1 MTAYPVAEALAD
13 GASPASTH
21 CGRACSEILSCE
33 RNEVWQ
39 NDRAAAPQ

>member
-1 MTAYPVAEALAD
+1 MTAYPVAEALAE

-21 CGRACSEILSCE
+21 CGRARSATWSWD

-39 NDRAAAPQ
+39 NDRACAPQ

>member
-1 MTAYPVAEALAD
+1 MAYPVGVALAD
-13 GASPASTH
+13 GDSPASTH
-21 CGRACSEILSCE
+21 CGRARSEISSCE